1 MFSAS
6 APVLVNG
13 SSTNEFSLIVGQKQ
27 GGHFSPFSFLLAT
40 EGSNILNLQFADDI
54 VIVDEK
60 SWANI
65 RALKA
70 NFVLSEVVSGLNVN
84 FNRSLLIGMNVS
96 SSWLIEMAVLVLL
109 HLCVLVY

>member
-1 MFSAS
+1 M
-6 APVLVNG
+6 
-13 SSTNEFSLIVGQKQ
+13 
-27 GGHFSPFSFLLAT
+27 LAT
-40 EGSNILNLQFADDI
+40 EGSNILNLQFADEI

-60 SWANI
+60 SWASI

-96 SSWLIEMAVLVLL
+96 SSWLTEMAVLVLL